1 VIAGISSSSDFF
13 HRSIANLSRQLTAN
27 LSIADA
33 VEDTSGSGVGCF
45 PPVASSALS
54 DLSITGLTTGRKR
67 KYKYESADS
76 AQNDSFIPQKF
87 GQSLSVLRQVRT
99 TK

>member
-1 VIAGISSSSDFF
+1 MLPPGSFF
-13 HRSIANLSRQLTAN
+13 RS
-27 LSIADA
+27 
-33 VEDTSGSGVGCF
+33 
-45 PPVASSALS
+45 S

-67 KYKYESADS
+67 MYKYESADS